1 MSPETP
7 LIESKG
13 EFVELEDESQFI
25 EKTSSIPVML
35 DGDGQPATFSGALE
49 PGPEDYEAAQ
59 AEYQAKME
67 QALAEFQQALRTTVH
82 TLGAKK
88 YDFQVGNCEVL
99 MGTGVQGVLNDG
111 TFLTI
116 PWHAIQRI
124 VSIDTRPLEA
134 RDESL
139 VP

>member
-1 MSPETP
+1 MPPE
-7 LIESKG
+7 
-13 EFVELEDESQFI
+13 I
-25 EKTSSIPVML
+25 EKTTSTPVL
-35 DGDGQPATFSGALE
+35 LGQSETAE
-49 PGPEDYEAAQ
+49 PVEVSQEMYEAAQ
-59 AEYQAKME
+59 AAYKLQME
-67 QALAEFQQALRTTVH
+67 QALAEFQAALRTTVH

-88 YDFQVGNCEVL
+88 YDFQVGNCEVH

-124 VSIDTRPLEA
+124 VSIDTRPLEDRNA
-134 RDESL
+134 NL